1 MFLPPVPEGGDS
13 VGVCWCLLLHLVCV
27 SVGGGASGRRTK
39 LEVGEVE
46 WNCRNGV
53 EVLDNDTCVPCLSL
67 WPNSCAN
74 NVGALEGI
82 PHCCWFICSLV
93 FLLSPRFLLLLP
105 YYPFSLFF
113 TFFLF
118 VLPFLQLS
126 LLFFFFSFPFLC

>member
-1 MFLPPVPEGGDS
+1 
-13 VGVCWCLLLHLVCV
+13 VCVCV

-39 LEVGEVE
+39 LEVGEAE
-46 WNCRNGV
+46 WNCRIGV
-53 EVLDNDTCVPCLSL
+53 EVPDNDTCVPCLSL

-105 YYPFSLFF
+105 YYPFSPFFSPFSCLFYLF
-113 TFFLF
+113 TTFFAF
-118 VLPFLQLS
+118 
-126 LLFFFFSFPFLC
+126 FFFFSFPFLC